1 MATWSDPTVENKC
14 CGKLRP
20 GLHLEDWR
28 QIRSSRIFRNLPP
41 EVALH
46 TLLAGRLRNI
56 DKGETLL
63 YPENRPEAF
72 IFVLQGRIRLFLMD
86 VEGQERSMRFIDE
99 GEMLCPCRNG
109 PAEDGRPD
117 TFAEAAEKTRLLIVP
132 ITGFEHVLRQFYDL
146 SLQIIVHLGECLEQ
160 ANCQACLTK
169 ARSATV
175 LVARHL
181 LQQGQGKINLSPI
194 SQRARELGMARE
206 TLSRTLSR
214 MHDEGIIR
222 YERGCAKIRN
232 HEKLQRLAECI

>member
-1 MATWSDPTVENKC
+1 MAAWNDSTVENKC
-14 CGKLRP
+14 CGNLRP
-20 GLHLEDWR
+20 DLLLEDWR

-56 DKGETLL
+56 EKGEQLL
-63 YPENRPEAF
+63 SPENRPEAF

-109 PAEDGRPD
+109 HAEEGRPE
-117 TFAEAAEKTRLLIVP
+117 TFAEAAEKTRLLILP
-132 ITGFEHVLRQFYDL
+132 INGFEHVIRQYYDL

-169 ARSATV
+169 VRSATV

-194 SQRARELGMARE
+194 SQRAQELGMARE

-214 MHDEGIIR
+214 MHDEGMIL

-232 HEKLQRLAECI
+232 YEALQRLAECI